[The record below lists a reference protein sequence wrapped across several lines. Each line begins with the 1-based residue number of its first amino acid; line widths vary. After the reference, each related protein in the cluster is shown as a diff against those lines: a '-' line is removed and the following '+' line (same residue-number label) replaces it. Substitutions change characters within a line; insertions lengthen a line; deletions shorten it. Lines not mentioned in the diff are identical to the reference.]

1 MLLAFIHNLII
12 QTQNRISQIKSKSFE
27 AKLVPIDLIVFI
39 AALIVAWLVFTALI
53 RVVKTTLSTALTVA
67 AIVLI
72 LQLGLGVQPQQLWQQ
87 IVQLPQIIRN
97 LLTGT

>member
-1 MLLAFIHNLII
+1 M
-12 QTQNRISQIKSKSFE
+12 
-27 AKLVPIDLIVFI
+27 DLIVFI

>member
-1 MLLAFIHNLII
+1 M
-12 QTQNRISQIKSKSFE
+12 
-27 AKLVPIDLIVFI
+27 PIDLIVFI

-72 LQLGLGVQPQQLWQQ
+72 LQIGLGVQPQQLWQQ
-87 IVQLPQIIRN
+87 IVELPQIIRN
-97 LLTGT
+97 LLPGN

>member
-1 MLLAFIHNLII
+1 
-12 QTQNRISQIKSKSFE
+12 
-27 AKLVPIDLIVFI
+27 VPIDLIVFI

-87 IVQLPQIIRN
+87 IVQFPQIIRN

>member
-1 MLLAFIHNLII
+1 M
-12 QTQNRISQIKSKSFE
+12 
-27 AKLVPIDLIVFI
+27 PIDLIVFI

-87 IVQLPQIIRN
+87 IVQLPQIIRD
-97 LLTGT
+97 LLTRN

>member
-1 MLLAFIHNLII
+1 M
-12 QTQNRISQIKSKSFE
+12 
-27 AKLVPIDLIVFI
+27 PIDLIIFI

-72 LQLGLGVQPQQLWQQ
+72 LQIGLGVQPQQLWQQ
-87 IVQLPQIIRN
+87 IVELPQIIRN
-97 LLTGT
+97 LLPGN

>member
-1 MLLAFIHNLII
+1 M
-12 QTQNRISQIKSKSFE
+12 
-27 AKLVPIDLIVFI
+27 PIDLIVFI

-87 IVQLPQIIRN
+87 IVQLPQMIRDVLMEN
-97 LLTGT
+97 

>member
-1 MLLAFIHNLII
+1 M
-12 QTQNRISQIKSKSFE
+12 
-27 AKLVPIDLIVFI
+27 PIDLIVFI

-53 RVVKTTLSTALTVA
+53 RVVKTTLSTALTIAV
-67 AIVLI
+67 IVLI